1 MTLIDGIPPD
11 LHKDFALYVRLEPRC
26 RSNDFA
32 RGLEARTADP
42 LWMLARQWQ
51 TGEFQ
56 GEDAGS
62 PLEVHI
68 KHSTQSLDRVRLG
81 ETGEPSHLPNAPL
94 ETIVEQEWL
103 ELDWRTRVQIGQ
115 QFERFV
121 RSGLKSDEPAA
132 LPQAV
137 IEAYRQAYPLDIPTT
152 EEEWAAIDGTTRR
165 FLEFYADRVVDGE
178 NLLHNIDFTDQN
190 EHQIS
195 PLGDIT
201 EEQLP

>member
-1 MTLIDGIPPD
+1 MTLIDGIPPE
-11 LHKDFALYVRLEPRC
+11 LHKDFALYARLEPRC

-68 KHSTQSLDRVRLG
+68 KNSTQSLDRVHLG
-81 ETGEPSHLPNAPL
+81 GNGKPLNLSNVPL

-115 QFERFV
+115 QFERFI
-121 RSGLKSDEPAA
+121 RSEIGDDNPELARD
-132 LPQAV
+132 V
-137 IEAYRQAYPLDIPTT
+137 IEAYRSYRTNGGDYLFLLVLPQG
-152 EEEWAAIDGTTRR
+152 EEWVVIDRATRR
-165 FLEFYADRVVDGE
+165 FLQLVAKRVVDGKK
-178 NLLHNIDFTDQN
+178 LLQTKDFTDQN
-190 EHQIS
+190 QHKM
-195 PLGDIT
+195 PL
-201 EEQLP
+201 